1 MTSRIAGSVNRA
13 LRRVIPA
20 TVQHDVHCHVDS
32 VGRPYVCDYAR
43 CDSPGLTPNEAVLV
57 NG

>member
-1 MTSRIAGSVNRA
+1 MTSRIAASVNRA

-20 TVQHDVHCHVDS
+20 AVHDDVHFHLDS

-43 CDSPGLTPNEAVLV
+43 CDSPGLTTDEAVLI
-57 NG
+57 NR